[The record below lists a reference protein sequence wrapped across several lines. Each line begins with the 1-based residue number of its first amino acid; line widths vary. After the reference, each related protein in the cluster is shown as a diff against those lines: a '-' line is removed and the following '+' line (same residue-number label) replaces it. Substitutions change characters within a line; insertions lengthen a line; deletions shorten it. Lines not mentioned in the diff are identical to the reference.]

1 MKQKST
7 THHLVRCRVSS
18 TAIVRQLPDS
28 QRYVR
33 RMNDIEVSHIYISQ
47 AMMVKIAN
55 EVFQKDIDGPFV
67 KHCPI
72 VNDAKLSKFS

>member
-1 MKQKST
+1 
-7 THHLVRCRVSS
+7 
-18 TAIVRQLPDS
+18 
-28 QRYVR
+28 
-33 RMNDIEVSHIYISQ
+33 MNDIEVSHIYISQ